1 MATQQELLDQA
12 SEICNAE
19 HEGENT
25 AVRVGTMLLDIIE
38 YIGQFMTSTQMET
51 ALDQFATSLEEHL
64 AGYATI
70 DKDSGLLDINQ
81 AWFVP
86 LATMGALDDS
96 PEEYTPATGEYF
108 YRNQSGYQIFRKNS
122 GGAAG
127 EPAKIG
133 VVYFN
138 KRNGKS
144 YRWDGSAM
152 VELGKDSFK
161 PHVID
166 YYTVPPFA
174 DISVGQSFFYTTQ
187 SGVRRLAVKIGT
199 DTTWPFDPDP
209 DGIYVFRDTK
219 KTMIWNSSSRT
230 WDQVGGSDSAPI
242 NDLTTGGG
250 DKALSAEMGKRLKQM
265 IDDVEIPM
273 TDTEN
278 ADLDFQDEDGNVI
291 MRLVGGHI
299 KTKNFNSAE
308 IGSSGGGSTQEISI
322 LFVGNSL
329 TQDAVSYLPLVLK
342 ELAPDLSF
350 KFYIWYDGGYTLT
363 QILNKWNNGGKAEI
377 FSVCENGTGWTN
389 YNNSKTIASVL
400 SSYTF
405 DVVCLE
411 EYFNYKRSSGY
422 TAEDKQVFNDII
434 AYIRDHY
441 NKAFKVVSFF
451 HQPLRKAVDGGA
463 YNTIA
468 EQVFELT
475 KAGVQWQLQNTVS
488 ESLIPAGIATYRA
501 MDVPSL
507 DSLGQ
512 TGHLSPDGTHSQ
524 EGLPCLMQ
532 AWVVA
537 LWIFD
542 HLSLPLSINN
552 AQQRVTS
559 SNYSSINVPGPNLGN
574 GVVVGTTE
582 QDRLAMDVAIKAYK
596 EGKFIE
602 LNALTSYT
610 E

>member
-1 MATQQELLDQA
+1 MSTITELLNDACQVRDADQ
-12 SEICNAE
+12 EK
-19 HEGENT
+19 ENT
-25 AVRVGTMLLDIIE
+25 ALRVGTMLIDIIQ
-38 YIGQFMTSTQMET
+38 YLADNLVDTTT
-51 ALDQFATSLEEHL
+51 LEEVL
-64 AGYATI
+64 ADYAALQNGQVHWRNSHI
-70 DKDSGLLDINQ
+70 V
-81 AWFVP
+81 F
-86 LATMGALDDS
+86 LASMGAELDNVDGGNWQ
-96 PEEYTPATGEYF
+96 YTSNNGDLVYNPSSRGIRVVGELGTYVVMT
-108 YRNQSGYQIFRKNS
+108 K
-122 GGAAG
+122 
-127 EPAKIG
+127 
-133 VVYFN
+133 VVYVNTHTGHAYF
-138 KRNGKS
+138 
-144 YRWDGSAM
+144 WDATQQDM
-152 VELGKDSFK
+152 VELTDSK
-161 PHVID
+161 RPTIID
-166 YYTVPPFA
+166 YMNTPPFSQVA
-174 DISVGQSFFYTTQ
+174 VGESYYYTSGSTRKIAIKLSSDEVYSFDPDSKKIYVFLDTKQVMVWDSGNRQWISVGGNLIQL
-187 SGVRRLAVKIGT
+187 V
-199 DTTWPFDPDP
+199 
-209 DGIYVFRDTK
+209 
-219 KTMIWNSSSRT
+219 
-230 WDQVGGSDSAPI
+230 

-250 DKALSAEMGKRLKQM
+250 DKALSAEMGKVLKQM
-265 IDDVEIPM
+265 IDDVELPM

-291 MRLVGGHI
+291 MRLMNGHI

-308 IGSSGGGSTQEISI
+308 SGSGSSDKEISI

-363 QILNKWNNGGKAEI
+363 QILNKWNNSGKAEI
-377 FSVCENGTGWTN
+377 FSVCENGTSWTN

-411 EYFNYKRSSGY
+411 EYFNYKRANGY

-434 AYIRDHY
+434 TYIRGHY

-451 HQPLRKAVDGGA
+451 HQPLRKAVDGSTYDA
-463 YNTIA
+463 IA
-468 EQVFELT
+468 DQVFALT
-475 KAGVQWQLQNTVS
+475 KAGVQWQLQNTIS

-542 HLSLPLSINN
+542 HLGLPLSINN

-582 QDRLAMDVAIKAYK
+582 QDRLAMDVAVKAYK
-596 EGKFIE
+596 EGKYIE